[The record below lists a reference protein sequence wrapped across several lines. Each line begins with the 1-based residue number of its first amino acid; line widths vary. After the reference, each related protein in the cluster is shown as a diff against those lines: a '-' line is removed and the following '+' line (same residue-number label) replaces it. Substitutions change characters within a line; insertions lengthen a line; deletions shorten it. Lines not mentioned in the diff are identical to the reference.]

1 MERKRESDLEPVH
14 VQSLLSSSEDEEVVE
29 ATPLRGRNFQGETHW
44 AATCGFFLCCPLIFP
59 CSFLTV
65 EQNTE
70 VITLHCGKLSGIYQT
85 PGCFFLNP
93 CGVEKVIISKAKIS
107 IDLPNTKVID
117 LNGNP
122 LIVSGVV
129 VYFWSDTRR
138 AALDIAAREQFVS
151 NQAQAVLKLIVS
163 QYPYEHLE
171 DKSDSESESHDE
183 EYHEGKPCLKTDTQA
198 ITNHLVKTLQHRVDI
213 TGAKVDSFR
222 FNEISY
228 APEIAQGMLKKQQ
241 AEAIVQS
248 RSTLVRG
255 AVSIATT
262 TMAKL
267 AKRNVKMDHTEQTR
281 LVSNLLT
288 VVCADEKVHPMIQLG

>member
-1 MERKRESDLEPVH
+1 VVNYLVSINNPV
-14 VQSLLSSSEDEEVVE
+14 V
-29 ATPLRGRNFQGETHW
+29 
-44 AATCGFFLCCPLIFP
+44 FF
-59 CSFLTV
+59 V
-65 EQNTE
+65 
-70 VITLHCGKLSGIYQT
+70 
-85 PGCFFLNP
+85 NP
-93 CGVEKVIISKAKIS
+93 CGVEKITVSKAKIS

-117 LNGNP
+117 YNGNP

-129 VYFWSDTRR
+129 VYSWSDTKK
-138 AALDIAAREQFVS
+138 AALDIVNRELFVS
-151 NQAQAVLKLIVS
+151 NQAQAVLKSIVS

-171 DKSDSESESHDE
+171 DKSSESDEESHED
-183 EYHEGKPCLKTDTQA
+183 HNKPCLKTDTSV
-198 ITNHLVKTLQHRVDI
+198 ITNHLVHTLQARVSI
-213 TGAKVDSFR
+213 AGAKVDTFR

-255 AVSIATT
+255 AVSIATS
-262 TMAKL
+262 TMARL
-267 AKRNVKMDHTEQTR
+267 QKRNIKMDHTEQTR